1 MKKITRKNLNS
12 IVGGDLNDQ
21 QGYCRING
29 KMQPWPCNQRCPNG
43 LIPLCPPI
51 EE

>member
-1 MKKITRKNLNS
+1 MKKISRKNLSS
-12 IVGGDLNDQ
+12 IVGGDWGNQ
-21 QGYCRING
+21 QGLCRING

-43 LIPLCPPI
+43 LIPLCQPI